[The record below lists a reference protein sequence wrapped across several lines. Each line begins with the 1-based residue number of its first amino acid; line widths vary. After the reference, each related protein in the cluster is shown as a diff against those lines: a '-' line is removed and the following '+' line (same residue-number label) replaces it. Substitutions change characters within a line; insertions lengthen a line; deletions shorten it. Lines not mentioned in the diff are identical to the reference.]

1 MNESHSPIP
10 YDATSARPDDET
22 EQPLDVDAERAR
34 MLSEALLLAEKGA
47 SEPKLPFTKARRHRF
62 IEALAVGATISEA
75 AARVGISPRH
85 IHNLRTTDPDFA
97 EAVATAREIGADRVL
112 GRVQAIALTGAP
124 DRMATIKAQELY
136 LKGAHPEYRDNRG
149 ASATIEKRD
158 ADGSTYRI
166 TARSNSIPD

>member
-1 MNESHSPIP
+1 MNESNAMTPT
-10 YDATSARPDDET
+10 DATEP
-22 EQPLDVDAERAR
+22 PLDVDAERAR

-149 ASATIEKRD
+149 ASATLEQSD
-158 ADGSTYRI
+158 AEGSTHRI
-166 TARSNSIPD
+166 TARAVSNPD